1 MRRLG
6 IRAVAIFCNTRIPI
20 ALQHFSLATARWR
33 CCTGKID
40 VVVSAVRNVLIT
52 GTPRSGTTLI
62 CSLLNKLPDTVA
74 LHEPMNVWDFAE
86 CRDGDAVADLIENF
100 CAEMRKSLH
109 EQGFAISKHVRG
121 KIPDNV
127 ADDQVNRA
135 GTRLRRTEHGRVDI
149 DKPLS
154 QNFTLAVKHPAA
166 FSALLETLS
175 KRFECYAIIRNPLAT
190 LASWNSLD
198 RFPLKD
204 GRSPIGEKLDVALAS
219 DLATKSDPIER
230 QIHILGW
237 FYDRFRRFLPEQA
250 LIKYEDLIVSRGR
263 ELAKFFP
270 AAAELDED
278 LSSKNVNKYYDRAL
292 MSALGERLLRREGAL
307 WDFYN
312 KREVESLLRD
322 LSSSAVSG

>member
-1 MRRLG
+1 L
-6 IRAVAIFCNTRIPI
+6 
-20 ALQHFSLATARWR
+20 
-33 CCTGKID
+33 
-40 VVVSAVRNVLIT
+40 SAMRNVLLT

-74 LHEPMNVWDFAE
+74 VHEPIDVWDFAE
-86 CRDGDAVADLIENF
+86 CRDGGAVADLIEHF
-100 CAEMRKSLH
+100 CAETRKSLH

-127 ADDQVNRA
+127 ATDQVNRA

-154 QNFTLAVKHPAA
+154 RDFTLAVKHPMA

-175 KRFECYAIIRNPLAT
+175 ERFECYAIIRNPLAT
-190 LASWNSLD
+190 LASWNSLAW
-198 RFPLKD
+198 FPLKD
-204 GRSPIGEKLDVALAS
+204 GHSPIGEKLDV
-219 DLATKSDPIER
+219 DLARDLAAKSDPLER
-230 QIHILGW
+230 QIHILEW
-237 FYDRFRRFLPEQA
+237 FYDRFRRFLPERA

-263 ELAKFFP
+263 ELAKLFP
-270 AAAELDED
+270 AAAELDEE

-292 MSALGERLLRREGAL
+292 MTDLGERLLRRQGAI
-307 WDFYN
+307 WNFYN
-312 KREVESLLRD
+312 KRDVESLLRD

>member
-1 MRRLG
+1 M
-6 IRAVAIFCNTRIPI
+6 
-20 ALQHFSLATARWR
+20 
-33 CCTGKID
+33 
-40 VVVSAVRNVLIT
+40 RNVLIT

-74 LHEPMNVWDFAE
+74 LHEPMNVWDFAD
-86 CRDGDAVADLIENF
+86 CRDGGAVAKLIENF
-100 CAEMRKSLH
+100 CRETQKSLH
-109 EQGFAISKHVRG
+109 EHGFAVSKHVSG

-127 ADDQVNRA
+127 ADNQVNRA
-135 GTRLRRTEHGRVDI
+135 GTRLRRTEHGQVVV

-175 KRFECYAIIRNPLAT
+175 KRFECYAIVRNPLAT

-204 GRSPIGEKLDVALAS
+204 GYLPIGEKLDV
-219 DLATKSDPIER
+219 DLARNLAAKSDPYER
-230 QIHILGW
+230 QIYILEW
-237 FYDRFRRFLPEQA
+237 FYDRFRRFLPERA
-250 LIKYEDLIVSRGR
+250 LIKYEDLIISRGR

-292 MSALGERLLRREGAL
+292 MADLGERLLRREGSI
-307 WDFYN
+307 WNFYS
-312 KREVESLLRD
+312 KGDVESLLRD
-322 LSSSAVSG
+322 VSSSPISS